1 MSNNKNSKKDNNN
14 LELLLT
20 IAREEYNNYFQ
31 RIQTLDIRIGFLM
44 AFYGIIFSSMLN
56 MNNFKNGFNILTIQN
71 LVLLKLNIINI
82 TVFLINIILLIYN
95 LISKDTS
102 FVPTSLFKEEIKD
115 EDKLIANLLEKTYK
129 KSIVQNN
136 SSLDK
141 KHNMYNISCILLM
154 INIILTILINISKI
168 I

>member
-71 LVLLKLNIINI
+71 LILLKLNIINI

-136 SSLDK
+136 SALDK